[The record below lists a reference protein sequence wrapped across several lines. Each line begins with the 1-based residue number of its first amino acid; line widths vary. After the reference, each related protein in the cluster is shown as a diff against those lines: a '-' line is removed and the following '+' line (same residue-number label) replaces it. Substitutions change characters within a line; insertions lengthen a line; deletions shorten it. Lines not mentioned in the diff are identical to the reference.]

1 MALLRSAARCKHYWS
16 AGDKQYIG
24 CWEAVPK
31 KMGTALGP
39 VSYAARTPV
48 PKDYILRGTGV
59 HGPEN
64 GEVMKL
70 VLWNRLKQR
79 RPQRTGCDLA
89 ELQEFYRMEV
99 AIVWWMFGLCFMMAP
114 LNWHRRARPR
124 ERRGDEACAV
134 EQAEAEAPPAHGLDL
149 AELQEFYRMEV
160 AIVWWMFGLC
170 FMMAPLNWWGKK
182 YRMVHDH
189 YPWAP
194 KRHDGTK
201 GVGPY
206 CWFLE

>member
-1 MALLRSAARCKHYWS
+1 MALLRSAARFKHVWSIGGPAYLGYW
-16 AGDKQYIG
+16 DDIPKTIG
-24 CWEAVPK
+24 K
-31 KMGTALGP
+31 ALGP

-48 PKDYILRGTGV
+48 PKDWKLRGSGI

-70 VLWNRLKQR
+70 VLYNRLKQR
-79 RPQRTGCDLA
+79 RPQRVDCGVE
-89 ELQEFYRMEV
+89 ELREFYRLEV
-99 AIVWWMFGLCFMMAP
+99 AIVWWMFGLVF
-114 LNWHRRARPR
+114 
-124 ERRGDEACAV
+124 
-134 EQAEAEAPPAHGLDL
+134 
-149 AELQEFYRMEV
+149 F
-160 AIVWWMFGLC
+160 
-170 FMMAPLNWWGKK
+170 MAPLNWWAKK
-182 YRMVHDH
+182 FRIVHEH